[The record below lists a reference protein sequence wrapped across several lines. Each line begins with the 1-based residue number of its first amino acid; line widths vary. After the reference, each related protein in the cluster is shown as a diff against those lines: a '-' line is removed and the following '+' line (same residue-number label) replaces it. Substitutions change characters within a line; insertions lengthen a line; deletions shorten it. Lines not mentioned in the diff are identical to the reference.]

1 MPAIVKEGSTAYL
14 TATFKDKTGAL
25 AAPSTLS
32 YRIDC
37 LTTGQVVR
45 DDMLLTPADTVEI
58 TLTPADMAI
67 LTAGNSRE
75 TKRVT
80 VKAGYGANDAVN
92 DEYELIVKNLG
103 GV

>member
-1 MPAIVKEGSTAYL
+1 MVTVNEGSTAYL
-14 TATFKDKTGAL
+14 TVTFRDKSGAL
-25 AAPSTLS
+25 AAPSSLS

-37 LTTGQVVR
+37 LITGQVVR
-45 DDMLLTPADTVEI
+45 ADTALTPADTVEI

-67 LTAGNSRE
+67 ITASNSRE

-80 VKAGYGANDAVN
+80 VKAGYGASDAVN
-92 DEYELIVKNLG
+92 GEYELIVKNLG